1 MQGVEPA
8 IELRHRSMSEASD
21 LGVALAR
28 SLWPSLWLRFLPVY
42 ACVVALAF
50 ACSVF
55 HTWMPSL
62 LLFLFKPWL
71 DRTLLFVLS
80 RAVFGRSTSR
90 ADLWRHR
97 KAVWG
102 SQLWT
107 TFVRARLSPWRSFVM
122 PVVQLEGQ
130 RGMARRQRRRL
141 MLRGWRFSA
150 AGMHLAFYM
159 AEFSLNLGLAAGI
172 VLLVPQGVQSNVF
185 ELFADWLFRD
195 STSFDLVMAGA
206 YAVAVFVLEPFYV
219 AAGFAMYL
227 NRRVELES
235 WDVEQ
240 ELRRV
245 FPR

>member
-1 MQGVEPA
+1 MRVIEAA
-8 IELRHRSMSEASD
+8 IELRHRSMAEASD

-28 SLWPSLWLRFLPVY
+28 SLWPSLWRIFLPVY
-42 ACVVALAF
+42 AAAAVVSLSSAFLA
-50 ACSVF
+50 
-55 HTWMPSL
+55 TWLPML
-62 LLFLFKPWL
+62 LIFFFKPWL

-80 RAVFGRSTSR
+80 RAVFGQSTTR

-102 SQLWT
+102 SQWFT
-107 TFVRARLSPWRSFVM
+107 TFVLWRFSPWRSYVQ

-130 RGMARRQRRRL
+130 RGRQRRERRRL
-141 MLRGWRFSA
+141 LLSGWRFSA
-150 AGMHLAFYM
+150 AGMQTAFATVEQALMLAILS
-159 AEFSLNLGLAAGI
+159 AI
-172 VLLVPQGVQSNVF
+172 ILLMPHDTQRSVF
-185 ELFADWLFRD
+185 DWYLY
-195 STSFDLVMAGA
+195 SESVWGDLLMAGA
-206 YAVAVFVLEPFYV
+206 YMLVVFVLEPFYV

-227 NRRVELES
+227 NRRVQLEA